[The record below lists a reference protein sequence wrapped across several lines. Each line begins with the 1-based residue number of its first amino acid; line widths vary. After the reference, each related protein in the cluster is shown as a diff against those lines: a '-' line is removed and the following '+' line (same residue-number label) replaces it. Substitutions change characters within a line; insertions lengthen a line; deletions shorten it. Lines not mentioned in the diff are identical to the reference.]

1 MDLFNRSELR
11 RLAELE
17 DDVCISLYMPTYR
30 NESDWSQ
37 NTTRL
42 KNLLRDAR
50 NQLREQGYREDAI
63 DETLGEAR
71 TLLDR
76 PGFWRSRIGDGLA
89 LFITSETTES
99 FRLPLPFDEVVVVED
114 RFHLKPLFPL
124 IAANNR
130 FYLLALSKNNV
141 QLFQGTHQSVSKV
154 EETEIPADIVEA
166 IRQYEDPERQIQLH
180 VQNRTADGE
189 GGDRMDAA
197 FHGHGGGDADDMSA
211 EPQDELKR
219 FFREVDESVSEYL
232 GGEEVPLVLAG
243 VSEYL
248 PLYRSVN
255 NYPHLI
261 EDEIVPGNPESF
273 SIDELHEKAWAIV
286 EPIFQVEEEEELDRF
301 EQLYYQDEDMASDDF
316 HEIIPGCAY
325 SRVDTLFVPVGEH
338 RWGRFDPDTNTV
350 EVHESQEP
358 GDGDLLNY
366 AAVSAY
372 LNGATVHAL
381 GPEKMPG
388 GRSIA
393 ATFRYQ
399 ADVSANER
407 G

>member
-1 MDLFNRSELR
+1 MDLFNRPELR
-11 RLAELE
+11 RLAESE
-17 DDVCISLYMPTYR
+17 GNVCISLYMPTYR

-42 KNLLRDAR
+42 KNLLREAR
-50 NQLREQGYREDAI
+50 NQLRDQDYREDRI
-63 DETLGEAR
+63 DEILADAR
-71 TLLDR
+71 QLLDR
-76 PGFWRSRIGDGLA
+76 PSFWRQNIGDGLA
-89 LFITSETTES
+89 LFISDDTTEAY
-99 FRLPLPFDEVVVVED
+99 RLPLTFDEVAVVEN

-130 FYLLALSKNNV
+130 FYVLALSQNDV
-141 QLFQGTHQSVSKV
+141 RLYQGTHQTIS
-154 EETEIPADIVEA
+154 EIEASDIPSGIVDAMQADDDAQPQVQSHI
-166 IRQYEDPERQIQLH
+166 
-180 VQNRTADGE
+180 QNRASGAD
-189 GGDRMDAA
+189 GDRMDAA
-197 FHGHGGGDADDMSA
+197 FHGQGGEDDLSG
-211 EPQDELKR
+211 EPHEELKQ
-219 FFREVDESVSEYL
+219 FFREVDDSVSDYL
-232 GGEEVPLVLAG
+232 SEEEVPLVLAG

-248 PLYRSVN
+248 PMYREVN
-255 NYPHLI
+255 SYANLI
-261 EDEIVPGNPESF
+261 EDEIIAGNPESL
-273 SIDELHEKAWAIV
+273 SVDTLHEQSWTIV
-286 EPIFQVEEEEELDRF
+286 EPVFLEAEKRELERF

-350 EVHESQEP
+350 EVHETQQP

-381 GPEKMPG
+381 TPEKMPG
-388 GRSIA
+388 GRSVA
-393 ATFRYQ
+393 ATFRYR
-399 ADVSANER
+399 ADVAANES

>member
-1 MDLFNRSELR
+1 
-11 RLAELE
+11 
-17 DDVCISLYMPTYR
+17 
-30 NESDWSQ
+30 
-37 NTTRL
+37 
-42 KNLLRDAR
+42 
-50 NQLREQGYREDAI
+50 
-63 DETLGEAR
+63 
-71 TLLDR
+71 
-76 PGFWRSRIGDGLA
+76 
-89 LFITSETTES
+89 
-99 FRLPLPFDEVVVVED
+99 
-114 RFHLKPLFPL
+114 
-124 IAANNR
+124 
-130 FYLLALSKNNV
+130 
-141 QLFQGTHQSVSKV
+141 
-154 EETEIPADIVEA
+154 
-166 IRQYEDPERQIQLH
+166 
-180 VQNRTADGE
+180 
-189 GGDRMDAA
+189 MDAA

-255 NYPHLI
+255 NYQHLI

-286 EPIFQVEEEEELDRF
+286 EPIFRTEEKEELDRF

-399 ADVSANER
+399 ADVSANES

>member
-1 MDLFNRSELR
+1 MDLFNREELR
-11 RLAELE
+11 RLAELQ

-42 KNLLRDAR
+42 KNLLRDVR
-50 NQLREQGYREDAI
+50 DQLREQDYREDVI
-63 DETLGEAR
+63 DEILADAR
-71 TLLDR
+71 QLLDR
-76 PGFWRSRIGDGLA
+76 PGFWRQNIGDGLA
-89 LFITSETTES
+89 IFITPETTER
-99 FRLPLPFDEVVVVED
+99 FRLPLTFDEVAIVGD

-130 FYLLALSKNNV
+130 FYLLALSQNDV
-141 QLFQGTHQSVSKV
+141 RLYQGTHQSVSEIQKS
-154 EETEIPADIVEA
+154 EIPSNIVEA
-166 IRQYEDPERQIQLH
+166 IRQYEDPEKQLQSH
-180 VQNRTADGE
+180 VQNRASEADGQ
-189 GGDRMDAA
+189 RMDAA
-197 FHGHGGGDADDMSA
+197 FHGHGGGDADDMSG

-219 FFREVDESVSEYL
+219 FFREVDENATDYI

-248 PLYRSVN
+248 PLYREVN
-255 NYPHLI
+255 GYPHLI
-261 EDEIVPGNPESF
+261 EDDLVSGNPESLD
-273 SIDELHEKAWAIV
+273 IEELHGKAWDIV
-286 EPIFQVEEEEELDRF
+286 EPVFLEKEESELDRF
-301 EQLYYQDEDMASDDF
+301 EQLYYQNEDMASDDF

-325 SRVDTLFVPVGEH
+325 SRVDTLFVPVGEY
-338 RWGRFDPDTNTV
+338 RWGRFDADTNTV
-350 EVHESQEP
+350 EVHESQQP

-381 GPEKMPG
+381 SPEKMPG

-393 ATFRYQ
+393 ATFRYR
-399 ADVSANER
+399 ADVSAVEN